1 MAESDAVKD
10 NKFSLF
16 DACSYNAN
24 LENKD
29 YFVGIKYE
37 NDNLKINFPLGFTKA
52 ATEEELKKDVLNL
65 IYILSSINEN
75 NESFIQSE
83 KIEKKDSVLFPIH
96 AYLYLIKDFLSNGY
110 YFEREVK
117 YTKAKSGKINW
128 TKTVKQIKPTLA
140 DDNIFYLDFIT
151 RKTEHNENELISQV
165 HQYCVWE
172 SFSKIGWLFTSFT
185 PVKPKPT
192 FNKNLFLSIIKVKL
206 SQTFNEKTMMLFN
219 YMIDVIEYLD
229 KSNDSKNFTYGT
241 NEFEYIWESMVDQTF
256 GEKNKT
262 QFYPHCYWDIDGK
275 SYSSDQLEFKQSALR
290 PDTIMITDKKTDEQ
304 KIFVLDSKYYR
315 YGESKQLNHLPM
327 SGSIIKQIAYAEYI
341 DNKEKEGSLK
351 PESKAIYNAFIM
363 PFDCKGSDE
372 KMKFVGSAYTD
383 YKEGNKTYYRIKT
396 ILLDTKYLIE
406 NHNRSNN
413 MIKVLAELIEKSK

>member
-24 LENKD
+24 LEDKD

-185 PVKPKPT
+185 PVKP
-192 FNKNLFLSIIKVKL
+192 
-206 SQTFNEKTMMLFN
+206 
-219 YMIDVIEYLD
+219 
-229 KSNDSKNFTYGT
+229 
-241 NEFEYIWESMVDQTF
+241 
-256 GEKNKT
+256 
-262 QFYPHCYWDIDGK
+262 
-275 SYSSDQLEFKQSALR
+275 
-290 PDTIMITDKKTDEQ
+290 
-304 KIFVLDSKYYR
+304 
-315 YGESKQLNHLPM
+315 
-327 SGSIIKQIAYAEYI
+327 
-341 DNKEKEGSLK
+341 
-351 PESKAIYNAFIM
+351 
-363 PFDCKGSDE
+363 
-372 KMKFVGSAYTD
+372 
-383 YKEGNKTYYRIKT
+383 
-396 ILLDTKYLIE
+396 
-406 NHNRSNN
+406 
-413 MIKVLAELIEKSK
+413 